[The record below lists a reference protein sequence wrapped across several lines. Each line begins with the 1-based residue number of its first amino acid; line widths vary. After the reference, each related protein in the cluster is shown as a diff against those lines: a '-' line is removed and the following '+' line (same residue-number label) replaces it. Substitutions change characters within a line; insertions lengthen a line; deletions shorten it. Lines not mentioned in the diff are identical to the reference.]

1 MYKTVFYGTSLN
13 GGKSGM
19 TKADRQ
25 ITALEFAIQYVPGS
39 DENHSHSVLLDMLA
53 ELRSRKEER
62 RLTE

>member
-1 MYKTVFYGTSLN
+1 
-13 GGKSGM
+13 M

-62 RLTE
+62 RLTECLGH